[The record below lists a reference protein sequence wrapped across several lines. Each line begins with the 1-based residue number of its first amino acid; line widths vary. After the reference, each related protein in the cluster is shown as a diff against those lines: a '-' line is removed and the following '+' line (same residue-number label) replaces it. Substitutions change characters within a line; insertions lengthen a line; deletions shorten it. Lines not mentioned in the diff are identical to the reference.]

1 MGGEG
6 EMCGKSNM
14 ETYITI
20 CKIES
25 QGEFA
30 VCLRKLKQGLY
41 FNLEG
46 LDGEGDSKGRRYM
59 YTYG

>member
-1 MGGEG
+1 
-6 EMCGKSNM
+6 M

-30 VCLRKLKQGLY
+30 VWLRKLKQGLY